1 MSITDKD
8 VAQRLEVRLAELEES
23 HALGTEARRPV
34 ALDQQ
39 SVGRLSRV
47 DALQMQS
54 MAQCQERRR
63 HVEKDRVE
71 AALLRL
77 ESGEYGYCA
86 VCGDE
91 IGLKRLEFDPAANT
105 CIHCAG
111 RQS

>member
-1 MSITDKD
+1 MSSGHKD
-8 VAQRLEVRLAELEES
+8 AADSPEARLVVLAEDDAANGE
-23 HALGTEARRPV
+23 TPRPV

-39 SVGRLSRV
+39 ATGHPSRV
-47 DALQMQS
+47 DALQ
-54 MAQCQERRR
+54 AQCQQRRR

-91 IGLKRLEFDPAANT
+91 IGLERLEFDPAATT
-105 CIHCAG
+105 CIRCAG
-111 RQS
+111 RHT

>member
-1 MSITDKD
+1 MSSGHKD
-8 VAQRLEVRLAELEES
+8 VADRLTTRLTELDES
-23 HALGTEARRPV
+23 HAASSDARRPV
-34 ALDQQ
+34 TLDQQ
-39 SVGRLSRV
+39 SVGRLSRM

-71 AALLRL
+71 AALMRL

-91 IGLKRLEFDPAANT
+91 IGLKRLEFDPAATT
-105 CIHCAG
+105 CIRCACS
-111 RQS
+111 RS